1 MITRVYPGQ
10 TGIIRQIIQLEA
22 AAFGEGGLDEWDL
35 MPLIRHGRVF
45 CMEENGQVLGCVQ
58 YMKDWDDPSKS
69 YIIGLSIADGLRG
82 KGYGTELLATS
93 MDMLAGEGMKT
104 FELTVDPDNAAGI
117 AVYVRKL
124 GFEITGRRPDEYGEG
139 IHRIIMEKTM

>member
-1 MITRVYPGQ
+1 MITRVSPWQ
-10 TGIIRQIIQLEA
+10 AGIIRQIIRIEA

-45 CMEENGQVLGCVQ
+45 CIEESGQVLGCVQ

-82 KGYGTELLATS
+82 KGYGTELLRTS
-93 MDMLAGEGMKT
+93 MDILAGEGMKT
-104 FELTVDPDNAAGI
+104 FELTVDPENASGI

-124 GFEITGRRPDEYGEG
+124 GFVITGRRPDEYGKG

>member
-1 MITRVYPGQ
+1 MITRVSPGQ
-10 TGIIRQIIQLEA
+10 AGMIRQIIQLEA

-45 CMEENGQVLGCVQ
+45 CMEKSGQVLGCVQ

-82 KGYGTELLATS
+82 KGYGTELLRTS
-93 MDMLAGEGMKT
+93 MDILAGEGMKT
-104 FELTVDPDNAAGI
+104 FELTVDPENAAGI

-124 GFEITGRRPDEYGEG
+124 GFEITGRRPDEYGAG
-139 IHRIIMEKTM
+139 IHRIIMEKRI